1 MGGGDY
7 PSLQVAVKLSIIRLS
22 IFSFNPYV
30 GIVSLL
36 WALHNIIPLKIMEM
50 DYNLLKTKYTP
61 TLFMFLTPSLNT
73 ADFWQALGLF
83 L

>member
-1 MGGGDY
+1 MGGDY

-61 TLFMFLTPSLNT
+61 PPFHVFDTFPKYCRFLTSSI
-73 ADFWQALGLF
+73 
-83 L
+83 